1 MSTEKSLSPGAEI
14 ERLTRAFEA
23 FTSATSTLEQAYLA
37 LQERASALRLELEEK
52 NQLLHES
59 LERQRRLEAEAL
71 RQSRLAAMG
80 EMAATLAHEVR
91 NPLGSMELFGSL
103 LMDDLADRP
112 AARHLV
118 SQIAEGIKD
127 LNHLVSNILGFTRS
141 PIPQRK
147 SVDVVAAIEDGLR
160 YTTALLAE
168 NRIGIVRHY
177 DEGPVLA
184 AGDPGLIRQVFLNL
198 IRNAV
203 QAMEDEGTLT
213 ISATRGGRVAVV
225 FADTGSG
232 ISSDQ
237 QERIFDPFFTTK
249 ERGTGLGL
257 AVVRTLVEAVG
268 GEVTVTGCP
277 GQGACFTVLLR
288 PVEEV
293 SNQAIGIGGAG
304 RAEPAAAPNEHE
316 ESVALDA
323 DATLALDGARDR

>member
-1 MSTEKSLSPGAEI
+1 MATEKNPGAGGEI

-37 LQERASALRLELEEK
+37 LQERVSALKLELEEK

-59 LERQRRLEAEAL
+59 LERQRCLEAEAL

-91 NPLGSMELFGSL
+91 NPLGSMELFASL
-103 LMDDLADRP
+103 LMDDLGDRP
-112 AARHLV
+112 PARHLV

-127 LNHLVSNILGFTRS
+127 LNHLVSNILGFTRT
-141 PIPQRK
+141 PLPQRK
-147 SVDVVAAIEDGLR
+147 SVDVVAAVEDGLR

-177 DEGPVLA
+177 DDGPVLA
-184 AGDPGLIRQVFLNL
+184 VGDPGLVRQVFLNL

-203 QAMEDEGTLT
+203 QAMGEEGTLT
-213 ISATRGGRVAVV
+213 VSAAGGSRVTVS
-225 FADTGSG
+225 FTDTGSG
-232 ISSDQ
+232 ISSEQ

-257 AVVRTLVEAVG
+257 AVVRTLVESIG
-268 GEVTVTGCP
+268 GEVVVTGSP
-277 GQGACFTVLLR
+277 GEGACFTVQLR
-288 PVEEV
+288 PVDEV
-293 SNQAIGIGGAG
+293 GSEVVDTQKRESTEPNALSSGQGKEQSAG
-304 RAEPAAAPNEHE
+304 PETGL
-316 ESVALDA
+316 SLDA
-323 DATLALDGARDR
+323 PRGQ